1 MRGKKSKW
9 KEGRESSSRI
19 TGVCA
24 VCIQQKPHSRN
35 YNLCS
40 AKLLHTNKKYSIQ
53 KNTCMSWCCQTV
65 SEFLHFV
72 RLITIE
78 TSLFTILLILFM
90 FIFSM
95 YFGFLSKAA
104 LNFVI
109 QISLLVPIL
118 KSFWNIY
125 LGEQWSCVVVTTSSS
140 EQSSFPFTRTSSF
153 KHKQFSHEMVSYMQ
167 MIVYLVIIFAKYS
180 YGMDNKI
187 SRADTTTFNEV

>member
-1 MRGKKSKW
+1 
-9 KEGRESSSRI
+9 
-19 TGVCA
+19 
-24 VCIQQKPHSRN
+24 
-35 YNLCS
+35 
-40 AKLLHTNKKYSIQ
+40 
-53 KNTCMSWCCQTV
+53 
-65 SEFLHFV
+65 
-72 RLITIE
+72 
-78 TSLFTILLILFM
+78 
-90 FIFSM
+90 M

-140 EQSSFPFTRTSSF
+140 EQSLFPFTRTSSF

-187 SRADTTTFNEV
+187 PRADTTTFNEV